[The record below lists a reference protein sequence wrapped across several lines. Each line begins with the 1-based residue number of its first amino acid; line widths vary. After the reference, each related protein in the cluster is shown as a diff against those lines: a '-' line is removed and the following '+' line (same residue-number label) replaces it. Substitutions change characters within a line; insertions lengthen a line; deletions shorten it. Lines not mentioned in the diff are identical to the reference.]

1 MLLDCRQGREAK
13 AEGPRSLK
21 KHFGVYFSLFLFA
34 KPVSTTALT
43 TRQIQPYV
51 TCLRSQKV
59 CFKAHM
65 NQNLCIWAYNLLPFS
80 LMCPAKQ

>member
-34 KPVSTTALT
+34 KPVSTTALA
-43 TRQIQPYV
+43 TRQIQPYI
-51 TCLRSQKV
+51 TCLRS
-59 CFKAHM
+59 
-65 NQNLCIWAYNLLPFS
+65 
-80 LMCPAKQ
+80 